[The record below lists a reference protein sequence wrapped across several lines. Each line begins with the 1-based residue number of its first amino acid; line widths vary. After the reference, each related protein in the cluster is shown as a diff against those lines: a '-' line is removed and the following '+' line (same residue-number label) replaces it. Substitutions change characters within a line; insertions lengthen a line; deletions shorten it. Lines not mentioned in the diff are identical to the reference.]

1 MGHLANLTSLT
12 VLLTLALTGCGPST
26 DLARSCGGERVLECD
41 PYEWSVVLEGTFT
54 QNVPIGDP
62 TIRVD
67 VTVDLESCGA
77 TTPAPIAVH
86 IQALVGSGD
95 DLRVADVATVR
106 ADSTSD
112 TRIET
117 TIGNPFTLGGSIP
130 AERDI
135 TLRFIPVIGGCEGSA
150 FELPY
155 RTGPVV
161 RP

>member
-1 MGHLANLTSLT
+1 MGHLAKLTSLS
-12 VLLTLALTGCGPST
+12 LLLALAGCGPST
-26 DLARSCGGERVLECD
+26 NLARSCGGERVLECD
-41 PYEWSVVLEGTFT
+41 PYEWSAVLDGTFT
-54 QNVPIGDP
+54 PNVPIADP
-62 TIRVD
+62 TTRVD

-77 TTPAPIAVH
+77 STPGAIAVN

-106 ADSTSD
+106 AATASD
-112 TRIET
+112 NRIET
-117 TIGNPFTLGGSIP
+117 TIDNPFSLGGTVP
-130 AERDI
+130 PDTDI
-135 TLRFIPVIGGCEGSA
+135 TLRFVPVIGGCEGDA